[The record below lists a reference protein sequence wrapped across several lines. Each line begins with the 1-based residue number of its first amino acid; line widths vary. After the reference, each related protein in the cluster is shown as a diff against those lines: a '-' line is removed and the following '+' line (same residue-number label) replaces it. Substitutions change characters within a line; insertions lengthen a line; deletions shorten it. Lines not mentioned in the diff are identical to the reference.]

1 MERRTVL
8 LLLAIALAG
17 YGAHR
22 ALTAIA
28 MLPAPASLLML
39 LAFALEAV
47 LAILAAVGVW
57 RERDWAAAAVL
68 GLGAS
73 IALTA
78 LIEVMLGVLGW
89 LIALLIVIAAITAAV
104 LLGAWLR
111 RPRPVA

>member
-8 LLLAIALAG
+8 LLLSIALAG
-17 YGAHR
+17 HGAHR
-22 ALTAIA
+22 ALTSIA

-57 RERDWAAAAVL
+57 RGRDWAAAAVL
-68 GLGAS
+68 GLGLS
-73 IALTA
+73 ISLTA
-78 LIEVMLGVLGW
+78 LIEVVLGLLGW
-89 LIALLIVIAAITAAV
+89 LIALLIVIAAILVAL

-111 RPRPVA
+111 RPSPVA

>member
-1 MERRTVL
+1 VERRTGR
-8 LLLAIALAG
+8 LLLALGLAG

-28 MLPAPASLLML
+28 MLPSATSPPML

-47 LAILAAVGVW
+47 LAILAAFGVW
-57 RERDWAAAAVL
+57 RERDWAAGAVL
-68 GLGAS
+68 GLGLA

-78 LIEVMLGVLGW
+78 LIEVLLGVLGW
-89 LIALLIVIAAITAAV
+89 LIALLIAIAAVAAAL

-111 RPRPVA
+111 RPRPAP